1 MANLVKITPAKIN
14 GDVDTSP
21 RMFDPTKMIGLRA
34 DAVVTS
40 ALRFKY
46 PKPGSDGV
54 ISYDDI
60 LTGTLSI
67 DTLISQANN
76 AATSGSS
83 VLIGV
88 VSSVSGFAIGA
99 HDLLDANGNVIT
111 LPINTRIWDAT
122 YDVVTTFT
130 SATDAAT
137 ISFGVAT
144 DAATGL
150 KAATAISTG
159 TTYDAVG
166 AMVAFTPVGTVGTA
180 TTKTTA
186 ARNVQYTIA
195 VETVTAGK
203 LYCFLEC
210 ITTGA

>member
-1 MANLVKITPAKIN
+1 MAFVKITPAKIN
-14 GDVDTSP
+14 GNVDVAP
-21 RMFDPTKMIGLRA
+21 RIFDLSRMRGLRA

-46 PKPGSDGV
+46 PSDGADPTAF
-54 ISYDDI
+54 DDI

-67 DTLISQANN
+67 DALLANAN
-76 AATSGSS
+76 STSPSGSS
-83 VLIGV
+83 VIIGV
-88 VSSVSGFAIGA
+88 VDVNSGFAIGA
-99 HDLLDANGNVIT
+99 HDLLDVNGNAIT
-111 LPINTRIWDAT
+111 LPANTRIWDAT
-122 YDVVTTFT
+122 YDVTTTFT
-130 SATDAAT
+130 SSTDAAT

-180 TTKTTA
+180 TTKTTG
-186 ARNVQYTIA
+186 ARKVQYTIA

-203 LYCFLEC
+203 LYCFLET